1 MTMDWPLIGAVSGLA
16 ASAVVVGVS
25 TVALVRSGQPEVQ
38 KAPTPPILWSAR
50 RSDVSPDLQVFPG
63 TSTSGTAAVAPARQ
77 RPAPEYQL
85 YPPEPVATSAS
96 TSATPL
102 GLKPRRPPID
112 SVVAK
117 AAVGPEQRKTVIASA
132 PATTSPATPKPQIH
146 APAHVEPPKIVD
158 RRYEGV
164 LTMAEIARLKSSLRL
179 TADQEPHWRPVEAQ
193 LRQISRLQMAQ
204 VESGRK
210 AEVPQSS
217 FQQLY
222 YAARPLLDVMRPD
235 QKERVRGLARS
246 MGYGSVA
253 SMI

>member
-1 MTMDWPLIGAVSGLA
+1 MSAARGAAGAVGNAAAAVSRLA
-16 ASAVVVGVS
+16 ATAWSG
-25 TVALVRSGQPEVQ
+25 RSS
-38 KAPTPPILWSAR
+38 K
-50 RSDVSPDLQVFPG
+50 
-63 TSTSGTAAVAPARQ
+63 
-77 RPAPEYQL
+77 
-85 YPPEPVATSAS
+85 
-96 TSATPL
+96 
-102 GLKPRRPPID
+102 
-112 SVVAK
+112 
-117 AAVGPEQRKTVIASA
+117 
-132 PATTSPATPKPQIH
+132 
-146 APAHVEPPKIVD
+146 
-158 RRYEGV
+158 GV

-193 LRQISRLQMAQ
+193 LRRISRLQMAQ

-210 AEVPQSS
+210 PEVPQSS